1 MSKVT
6 LTLKTPR
13 IPDKEYS
20 ASKRVIYHQLIEDLA
35 KEGLQKIGVSLDFDD
50 AIQGSTR
57 EQLADVMHNL
67 QVIRRK
73 NKAIKDHYL

>member
-20 ASKRVIYHQLIEDLA
+20 ASQRVIYHQLIEDLA

-50 AIQGSTR
+50 SIQGATR
-57 EQLADVMHNL
+57 ERLADVMHNL

>member
-20 ASKRVIYHQLIEDLA
+20 ASQRVIYHQLIEDLA

-50 AIQGSTR
+50 AIQGATR
-57 EQLADVMHNL
+57 DRLADVMHNL

>member
-20 ASKRVIYHQLIEDLA
+20 ASQRVIYHQLIEDLA

-50 AIQGSTR
+50 EIQGATR
-57 EQLADVMHNL
+57 DRLADVMHNL

>member
-1 MSKVT
+1 MSKET

-13 IPDKEYS
+13 IPEKEY
-20 ASKRVIYHQLIEDLA
+20 ADRQRAINHKTIEDLA
-35 KEGLQKIGVSLDFDD
+35 KQCLQDVGVSLDFDD
-50 AIQGSTR
+50 SIQGATR
-57 EQLADVMHNL
+57 ERLADVMHNL